1 MARPKANNVDYFPT
15 WKPRKSFSYLKDI
28 LDPDVFVDYI
38 RNSSYAFIKKPAV
51 RGFIFSRDNNKCVIC
66 GSQKNLHVDHVKRI
80 AHVTIN
86 NYTEYNK
93 KDSLQTLCVSCNGRK
108 VS

>member
-1 MARPKANNVDYFPT
+1 MARPTANNVDYFPT

-38 RNSSYAFIKKPAV
+38 RNS
-51 RGFIFSRDNNKCVIC
+51 
-66 GSQKNLHVDHVKRI
+66 
-80 AHVTIN
+80 
-86 NYTEYNK
+86 YTEYNK